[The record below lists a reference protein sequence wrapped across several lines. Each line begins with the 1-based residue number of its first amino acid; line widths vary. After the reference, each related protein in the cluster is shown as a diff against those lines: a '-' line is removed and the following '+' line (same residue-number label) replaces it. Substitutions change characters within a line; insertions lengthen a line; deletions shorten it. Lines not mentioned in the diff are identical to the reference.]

1 MRRWLR
7 ISVEVHGPVIV
18 ILPVLETGTTIDAS
32 GAQLP
37 TAVVDATDHP
47 EVADLAR
54 VHAVEGI
61 GDIATEA
68 AAVPI
73 GDDGAAWRFFL
84 AVIVNSPVQ
93 CAFVL
98 EFALPADR
106 RVLDE
111 AVAAGQLVIATTTP
125 ERASVDQP
133 LWLAIDLDPGALADA
148 LPR

>member
-1 MRRWLR
+1 
-7 ISVEVHGPVIV
+7 VIV
-18 ILPVLETGTTIDAS
+18 VLPVLEAGTTIDAS
-32 GAQLP
+32 GARLP
-37 TAVVDATDHP
+37 TVVVDASDHP
-47 EVADLAR
+47 EIADLAR

-73 GDDGAAWRFFL
+73 GDDATTWRFLL
-84 AVIVNSPVQ
+84 AVIINTPVQ

-98 EFALPADR
+98 EFALPGDR

-111 AVAAGQLVIATTTP
+111 AIVAGQLVIATTLP

-148 LPR
+148 LPQ

>member
-1 MRRWLR
+1 MSGGQPL
-7 ISVEVHGPVIV
+7 V

-32 GAQLP
+32 GVELP
-37 TAVVDATDHP
+37 TVVVDAAAHP
-47 EVADLAR
+47 EIADLAR

-68 AAVPI
+68 AAVPSD
-73 GDDGAAWRFFL
+73 GDGPTAWRFFL
-84 AVIVNSPVQ
+84 AVIITSPVQ

-111 AVAAGQLVIATTTP
+111 AVAVGHLVLATTPP

-133 LWLAIDLDPGALADA
+133 LWLAIDLDARSLADA
-148 LPR
+148 LPD